1 MNVIFSEVHRIMNA
15 MGPVQKLTWLPLLGT
30 WLIAVNRL
38 LIEEI
43 PQKNEIHLLYLHFIL
58 TSLLFIVCESLN

>member
-1 MNVIFSEVHRIMNA
+1 MNDIFSEVHRIMNA
-15 MGPVQKLTWLPLLGT
+15 MGPVQKLTWRPLLST
-30 WLIAVNRL
+30 RLIA

-58 TSLLFIVCESLN
+58 TSLLFIVCESLI